1 MRQVPAAGQ
10 WGAGDSRWANG
21 QMKAATVT
29 AMGRTAARPDASW
42 GRDIEWS
49 PAPSPTSRSSSQQ
62 WSVQMPSPDEASL
75 REVLLVHRI

>member
-1 MRQVPAAGQ
+1 MRQ

-62 WSVQMPSPDEASL
+62 WSVQTPSPDAASL